1 LTHGVKRGLSSAAA
15 RFYIPRGTPGLA
27 LSRVQTGLAAS
38 EQAAAQLGRRLQQ
51 STPGDFDVLTIDIGQ
66 RLGFYA
72 AALDR
77 GGPQSVAELA
87 RGANGQHGQ
96 GKP

>member
-1 LTHGVKRGLSSAAA
+1 
-15 RFYIPRGTPGLA
+15 
-27 LSRVQTGLAAS
+27 VQTGLAAS

-51 STPGDFDVLTIDIGQ
+51 STPGDFDVLTTDIGQ
-66 RLGFYA
+66 RLGFY